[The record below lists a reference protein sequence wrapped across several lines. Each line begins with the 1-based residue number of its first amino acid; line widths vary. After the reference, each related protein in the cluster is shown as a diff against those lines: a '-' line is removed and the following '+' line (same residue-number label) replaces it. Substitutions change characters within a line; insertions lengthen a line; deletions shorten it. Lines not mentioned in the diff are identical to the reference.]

1 VIERELGRQVS
12 GLVRGDGISW
22 ELGRQRGLGIGM

>member
-22 ELGRQRGLGIGM
+22 ELDRQRGLGIGM